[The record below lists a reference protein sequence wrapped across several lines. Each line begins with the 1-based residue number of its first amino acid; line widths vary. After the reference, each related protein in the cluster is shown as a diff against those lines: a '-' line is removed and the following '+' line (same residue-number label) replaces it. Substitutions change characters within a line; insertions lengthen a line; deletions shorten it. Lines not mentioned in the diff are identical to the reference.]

1 MKKVDECEND
11 EELVEQGLSEA
22 FAAQDVQWKEMDQDS
37 RHTKA
42 KLETNLS
49 NEDFSSLFLMSKNL
63 VLCCK

>member
-42 KLETNLS
+42 KLETNRS
-49 NEDFSSLFLMSKNL
+49 NEDF
-63 VLCCK
+63 